1 MVAVLVGVIAVAGVL
16 LGWFLGSRPAAASAA
31 EAAQLRDQV
40 ATLGRDQAVAAEQLR
55 RSVQVEE
62 SLKAVTEERDS
73 LAGELAASRVIS
85 QRYAELEERHRA
97 LQDDAG
103 NLRGDIASAAE
114 RLQRLAEVE
123 RVLEQRTAERDE
135 ALRLKAGLETEVKSF
150 EERLADLR
158 KSRDELVVQ
167 FREVGDKLLEK
178 AQADFLA
185 KADERL
191 SKADLESQA
200 KLQTLLQPVSE
211 TLKRY
216 EEGLQRVE
224 AERKDSYGE
233 LRGVLG
239 ELRKDNSQVRDETR
253 NLVNALRSSPKA
265 RGRWGEQSL
274 RNVLVQAGLTEG
286 IDFEMEVSL
295 ETADGRLRPDVVVN
309 LPSNRKLV
317 IDAKCS
323 LNAFLDACDE
333 VDEERRQACFK
344 LHVASMRNHAQA
356 LGSKDYW
363 AQFGEAADYVIMYIP
378 GEHFL
383 TAALEQDPQLW
394 DWAFERRVL
403 LATPTNLVAIAR
415 TVASVWRQE
424 KITEQAE
431 VIAALGK
438 ELHSRIATM
447 AEHVVRMG
455 RNLATANDAYNK
467 MVGSLETQVFTQAK
481 RFEGLGSGSNKEI
494 TSPPLVEVAPR
505 PLTKL
510 APPAAPDD
518 AIAAE

>member
-1 MVAVLVGVIAVAGVL
+1 MIALLVGVVAMAAMLAGFV
-16 LGWFLGSRPAAASAA
+16 LGSRPAAALKA
-31 EAAQLRDQV
+31 EAAAARERLAALERDH
-40 ATLGRDQAVAAEQLR
+40 
-55 RSVQVEE
+55 
-62 SLKAVTEERDS
+62 AVT
-73 LAGELAASRVIS
+73 GEQAR
-85 QRYAELEERHRA
+85 RA
-97 LQDDAG
+97 IQT
-103 NLRGDIASAAE
+103 E
-114 RLQRLAEVE
+114 
-123 RVLEQRTAERDE
+123 E
-135 ALRLKAGLETEVKSF
+135 ALRLVTDERNALDREVAALRPLSAQLAVRDAELASLRIEKEELAAAKAAFERGEEERARAYAEQLAQVKDLEAKLETRFGELAGKAVETAHDSF
-150 EERLADLR
+150 LKRAGEKLDHER
-158 KSRDELVVQ
+158 KEH
-167 FREVGDKLLEK
+167 
-178 AQADFLA
+178 QAN
-185 KADERL
+185 
-191 SKADLESQA
+191 
-200 KLQTLLQPVSE
+200 LQNLLQPVE
-211 TLKRY
+211 ATLKRY

-239 ELRKDNSQVRDETR
+239 ELRKDNGQVRDETR

-286 IDFEMEVSL
+286 IDFEMEVSV

-323 LNAFLDACDE
+323 LNAFLEACEE
-333 VDEERRQACFK
+333 VDEEKKQGCFK

-394 DWAFERRVL
+394 EWAFERRVL

-424 KITEQAE
+424 KITEQAD

-481 RFEGLGSGSNKEI
+481 KFEPLGSGSAKDI
-494 TSPPLVEVAPR
+494 ASPPLVEVAPR

-510 APPAAPDD
+510 APPAANDEVT
-518 AIAAE
+518 AAE